1 MNIIGEPV
9 SLDEL
14 QTEIKM
20 FETIN
25 NLSTAEFLT
34 YFKAA
39 QKINEIEH
47 ADEWFLLASILESNE
62 TND

>member
-9 SLDEL
+9 SLDKL
-14 QTEIKM
+14 RTEIKM

-25 NLSTAEFLT
+25 NLSTVEFLT

>member
-14 QTEIKM
+14 PTEIKM